1 MVLES
6 TFILQERPRSSMKM
20 GVEVGDMVFDVPMMD
35 FAPGNLVRLIRER
48 SEAKTRAVP
57 RAESRVV
64 FRRESVFFGTKKSVL
79 NFLIFE
85 STIQK
90 DCEHLWAGGREWAG
104 LRRQRRRDDL
114 SEGVRRARARDH
126 RC

>member
-1 MVLES
+1 MYDVSSSVLDFFCMFTLNTDAMVLES

-20 GVEVGDMVFDVPMMD
+20 GAEVGDMVFDVPMMD

-57 RAESRVV
+57 RAEPRVV

-79 NFLIFE
+79 N
-85 STIQK
+85 
-90 DCEHLWAGGREWAG
+90 
-104 LRRQRRRDDL
+104 
-114 SEGVRRARARDH
+114 
-126 RC
+126 